1 MSETRSSTGGGLDAL
16 NRAIAD
22 GLFPILLLAVV
33 VAGGWLIARHDR
45 YWDWTATRSNS
56 LAPESLAILARLDGP
71 VRATL
76 FADPASPVGK
86 ATERLL
92 MRYRQV
98 LPDLEIR
105 LVDPQLFPE
114 RAREAGV
121 TMAGQVVLDY
131 RGRSETLASISER
144 SVSAALSRLGAS
156 RIPWVAVIEGHGERA
171 IQGQGGTDLGELGA
185 ELAERGFLAR
195 PLDLGRVAE
204 VPVNTRIL
212 VVSTP
217 RIPLFPG
224 VVQRLIQYVERG
236 GNLLWLLDPGPLNG
250 LEPLAE
256 HLGLTILPGTV
267 VDADAAGLGVSTPS
281 VAVVAT
287 YPDHPLAAGL
297 EVPALLP
304 GSLAFDTELAGAG
317 WTLETYLTTGARS
330 WNETGRLDGLIE
342 RDEVVGERPGPLP
355 VAMALMRPV
364 SGEGREQR
372 VLVVGDGDFISNDH
386 IGAYGNRALGLD
398 LIAWLSAPGELAE
411 LPPKPGAPAAL
422 VLDER
427 QRLMIGL
434 GSLVVVPALFLAIGL
449 GMRWLRWRQT

>member
-1 MSETRSSTGGGLDAL
+1 VRETRSGTLDQLGAI

-22 GLFPILLLAVV
+22 GLFLVLLLAVV

-45 YWDWTATRSNS
+45 YWDWTAARSNS
-56 LAPESLAILARLDGP
+56 LTAESLAILATLDGSL
-71 VRATL
+71 RATL
-76 FADPASPVGK
+76 FADPASPLGK
-86 ATERLL
+86 GIERLL
-92 MRYRQV
+92 MRYRQA
-98 LPDLEIR
+98 LPGLEIGF
-105 LVDPQLFPE
+105 VDPQLFPE

-121 TMAGQVVLDY
+121 TMAGQVVFDY
-131 RGRSETLASISER
+131 RGRRETLASISER
-144 SVSAALSRLGAS
+144 SISAALSRLEAS

-171 IQGQGGTDLGELGA
+171 IQGEGDTDLGDLGA

-204 VPVNTRIL
+204 VPLNTRIV

-224 VVQRLIQYVERG
+224 VVERLIQYVERG

-250 LEPLAE
+250 LEPLVE

-267 VDADAAGLGVSTPS
+267 VDADAAALGVATPS
-281 VAVVAT
+281 VAVIAS
-287 YPDHPLAAGL
+287 YPDHPLADGL
-297 EVPALLP
+297 EAASVLP
-304 GSLAFDTELAGAG
+304 GSLAFDTELAPG
-317 WTLETYLTTGARS
+317 WTLESYLTTGPRS

-355 VAMALMRPV
+355 VVMALTRPIP
-364 SGEGREQR
+364 GEGREQR
-372 VLVVGDGDFISNDH
+372 VILVGDGDFISNAH
-386 IGAYGNRALGLD
+386 IGAYGNRALGLN

-411 LPPKPGAPAAL
+411 LPPAPGEPEAL

-427 QRLMIGL
+427 QRLTIGL
-434 GSLVVVPALFLAIGL
+434 GSLVVVPAIFLAIGL
-449 GMRWLRWRQT
+449 VMRWLRWRHP